1 MTECHVPSVVSDDA
15 DENETS
21 TGRPEAKFRFPL
33 EGRICQT
40 DRPRPVTA
48 IRSRSSTR
56 QLPETRRRRVRRLA
70 DGRPPYRSRSRL
82 RANPFQHS
90 VT

>member
-21 TGRPEAKFRFPL
+21 TGRPEAKFRFRL

-40 DRPRPVTA
+40 DRPRPCD
-48 IRSRSSTR
+48 RD
-56 QLPETRRRRVRRLA
+56 PEPFFNPATTRRPDAAAYAGWLTVAHRIAVEAGCEPILFNTA
-70 DGRPPYRSRSRL
+70 
-82 RANPFQHS
+82 
-90 VT
+90 

>member
-21 TGRPEAKFRFPL
+21 TGRPEAKFRFRL

-56 QLPETRRRRVRRLA
+56 QLPETRRRRYAGWLTVAHRIAVEAGCEPILFNTA
-70 DGRPPYRSRSRL
+70 
-82 RANPFQHS
+82 
-90 VT
+90 